1 MQRKSRLC
9 QRMLPVLLL
18 FAMMQVVGQGAD
30 TGKKAPATWE
40 HDHKHL
46 LGLGFGFS
54 FIPTGNALG
63 DNDARGLFAPTV
75 GLDYF
80 YRINR
85 RWGAGFLGALEL
97 DHYVVTDDQVERE
110 NALNMTLVGMFSA
123 SKHLDFF
130 LGGGVEVEQHDN
142 LGVFRLGTQYSID
155 VGKHW
160 ALVPKLHFDIKG
172 NYNTW
177 NLAMSF
183 ARKL

>member
-1 MQRKSRLC
+1 M
-9 QRMLPVLLL
+9 LL
-18 FAMMQVVGQGAD
+18 FALMQLMGQEAD
-30 TGKKAPATWE
+30 TGKKTPANWE

-46 LGLGFGFS
+46 LGVGFGFS
-54 FIPTGNALG
+54 FVPTGDALG
-63 DNDARGLFAPTV
+63 ENDARGLFAPMV

-85 RWGAGFLGALEL
+85 RWGAGFLGAVEL

-110 NALNMTLVGMFSA
+110 NALNLTLVGSFSA
-123 SKHLDFF
+123 TKHLDFF

-142 LGVFRLGTQYSID
+142 LGVFRLGTQYSLD
-155 VGKHW
+155 VGNHW
-160 ALVPKLHFDIKG
+160 ALLPKLYFDIKG

-183 ARKL
+183 VRKFQ

>member
-1 MQRKSRLC
+1 M
-9 QRMLPVLLL
+9 
-18 FAMMQVVGQGAD
+18 
-30 TGKKAPATWE
+30 
-40 HDHKHL
+40 
-46 LGLGFGFS
+46 
-54 FIPTGNALG
+54 
-63 DNDARGLFAPTV
+63 

-110 NALNMTLVGMFSA
+110 NAVNMTLVGMFSA
-123 SKHLDFF
+123 TKHLDFF